1 MSKDY
6 YETLGVQKGA
16 NDEDIKK
23 AYRKMAMKYHPD
35 RNKGDKGAEAK
46 FKEINEA
53 YETLKDPQK
62 KAAYDRYGHEAYTN
76 ASNGGF
82 NPGAGGRGG
91 GFGGFGGGSGFEGF
105 SSNGGGFHFE
115 FGGDGGDFSDIFEGI
130 FGGGR
135 GQGRGAA
142 QERMEMRGSDLRCDA
157 SITLEEAFKGKDIE
171 LTIKTAIKC
180 EACNGTGSENGAKPK
195 KCPSCKGTGTMR
207 FSQGFFMV
215 EKTCSACNGT
225 GHIIEKSC
233 KNCNGSGRVSKN
245 KTLKVSIPAGIEDG
259 AKIRLAGEGEAGL
272 RGGRNGDLYIF
283 VSVKPHKLFWREN
296 ETIHCDV
303 PVSMVTAALGGEIE
317 VPTIEGKKAIVKVP
331 AGTQSGTIL
340 KLRGK
345 GMSKVRSTLRGNMM
359 IHLKVETPVNLTK
372 AQKEL
377 LQEFDKEHNSHPQ
390 SSGFF
395 EKVKEFWQ
403 EL

>member
-1 MSKDY
+1 MARDY

-16 NDEDIKK
+16 SDDDIKK

-35 RNKGDKGAEAK
+35 RNKGDKTAESK
-46 FKEINEA
+46 FKEVNEA

-62 KAAYDRYGHEAYTN
+62 KAAYDRYGHDAYTN
-76 ASNGGF
+76 AASGGF
-82 NPGAGGRGG
+82 DPGAGGAR
-91 GFGGFGGGSGFEGF
+91 GGFGGGRGFEGF
-105 SSNGGGFHFE
+105 SSSGNGFHFE

-135 GQGRGAA
+135 GRAGRGASA
-142 QERMEMRGSDLRCDA
+142 QDRGELRGSDLRCDTT
-157 SITLEEAFKGKDIE
+157 ITLEEAFKGKDIE
-171 LTIKTAIKC
+171 ITIKTAVRC
-180 EACNGTGSENGAKPK
+180 DACKGTGSENGEKPK
-195 KCPSCKGTGTMR
+195 TCPSCNGTGTMR

-215 EKTCSACNGT
+215 ERTCTACNGT

-233 KNCNGSGRVSKN
+233 KSCNGSGRVN
-245 KTLKVSIPAGIEDG
+245 KTRTIKVSIPAGIEDG
-259 AKIRLAGEGEAGL
+259 AKIRLAEEGEAGL
-272 RGGRNGDLYIF
+272 RGGRSGDLYIF
-283 VSVKPHKLFWREN
+283 VSIKPHKLFWRESD
-296 ETIHCDV
+296 TIHCDV
-303 PVSMVTAALGGEIE
+303 PVSVVTAALGGEIE
-317 VPTIEGKKAIVKVP
+317 VPTIDGKKAIVKVP

-345 GMSKVRSTLRGNMM
+345 GMSKVRSTVRGNMM

-372 AQKEL
+372 HQKEL
-377 LQEFDKEHNSHPQ
+377 LQEFDKERNVHPQ